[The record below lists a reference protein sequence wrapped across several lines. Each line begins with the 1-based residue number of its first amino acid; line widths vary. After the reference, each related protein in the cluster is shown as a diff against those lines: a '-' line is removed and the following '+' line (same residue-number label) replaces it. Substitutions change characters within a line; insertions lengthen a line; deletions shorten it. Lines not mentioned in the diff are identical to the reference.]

1 MAEARYRDA
10 LKKGVLKERT
20 EEALRRLGAC
30 RICPRQCGVDR
41 LKDETGFCRTGR
53 RAVVCSAFSHMG
65 EEPAVSGRRGSGTV
79 FFTHCNMRCVYCQ
92 NCRFSQEGEG
102 RPVSTRELADTLL
115 RLQANGCHNINVVT
129 PTHVMPQ
136 ILEALCLAAQEGLHI
151 PLVYNTSGYETAEA
165 VRLLDGIV
173 DVYLT
178 DMRYGAEEP
187 AVRYSAAPGYPRH
200 NREAVRE
207 MFRQH
212 PQAVFDGQGVMTQ
225 GLIVRHL
232 VLPDGLAG
240 TKEVFAFIAKELSAE
255 VHVSLMSQ
263 YFPAFEA
270 CSHAPLARR
279 INLPEYEAAAALL
292 EKYGLTNGWVQE
304 SRGLQRFAGTHIKRN
319 I

>member
-1 MAEARYRDA
+1 MAAPRYRA
-10 LKKGVLKERT
+10 ALNNGTLKKRA
-20 EEALRRLGAC
+20 EEAVSLLGAC
-30 RICPRQCGVDR
+30 RLCPRQCGIDR

-53 RAVVCSAFSHMG
+53 QAVVCSAFSHLG
-65 EEPAVSGRRGSGTV
+65 EEPAVSGSRGSGTV

-102 RPVSTRELADTLL
+102 RAVSTRELADIML
-115 RLQANGCHNINVVT
+115 RLQGNGCHNINVVT

-136 ILEALCLAAQEGLHI
+136 ILEALTLAAQEGLDI

-173 DVYLT
+173 DVYLP
-178 DMRYGAEEP
+178 DMRYGQEAP
-187 AVRYSAAPGYPRH
+187 AVRYSCAPGYPRT
-200 NREAVRE
+200 NREALRE

-212 PQAVFDGQGVMTQ
+212 PAAILDGDGVMTQ

-240 TKEVFAFIAKELSAE
+240 TEEIFAFIAKELSPE
-255 VHVSLMSQ
+255 VHLSLMSQ
-263 YFPAFEA
+263 YFPAYEA
-270 CSHAPLARR
+270 CGYPALARR
-279 INLPEYEAAAALL
+279 INLQEYEAATALL
-292 EKYGLTNGWVQE
+292 EKYGLVNGWVQE